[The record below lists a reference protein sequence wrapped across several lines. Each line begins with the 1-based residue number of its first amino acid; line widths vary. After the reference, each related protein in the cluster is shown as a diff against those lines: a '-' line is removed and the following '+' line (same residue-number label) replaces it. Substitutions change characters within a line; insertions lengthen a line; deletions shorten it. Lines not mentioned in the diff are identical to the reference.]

1 MALTDPYVVTIG
13 GVAQSLVKVTT
24 GENSAGYRSADGF
37 NDMQVSHTYG
47 RRIVHRTRFHNSKM
61 GTDPISPALNRPFDM
76 AVSFSVNVPD
86 VGYTAAEAK
95 AVVDGY
101 LATLT
106 ASSGAII
113 AKLLGGES

>member
-1 MALTDPYVVTIG
+1 MALSDPYVVTISG
-13 GVAQSLVKVTT
+13 TGVSLNKTST
-24 GENSAGYRSADGF
+24 GENSSGYRSADGLV
-37 NDMQVSHTYG
+37 DMQVSHTYG
-47 RRIVHRTRFHNSKM
+47 RRIVHRSRLHHSKV
-61 GTDPISPALNRPFDM
+61 GTDPISPSLNRPFDM
-76 AVSFSVNVPD
+76 AVTFSLNVPD

-113 AKLLGGES
+113 TKLLGGES